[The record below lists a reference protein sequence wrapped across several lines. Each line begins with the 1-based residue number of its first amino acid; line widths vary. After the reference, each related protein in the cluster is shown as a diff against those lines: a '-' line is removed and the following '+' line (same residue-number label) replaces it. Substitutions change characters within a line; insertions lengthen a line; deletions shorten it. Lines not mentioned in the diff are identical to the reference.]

1 MRHSLILGLSAL
13 LASLPAAALPE
24 PDELFTPTV
33 YAGVSFG
40 GAGGA
45 DDHRLGLRLDGARL
59 PALADA
65 PALMQWELRPGGAA
79 LAIAGQTLV
88 APGSRAPG
96 YAEGERGGAGPAI
109 ALGLLGTAAVVG
121 AVAWA
126 LDEAF
131 DEDFGDALAGA
142 MVEETFG
149 AEVEDGGEESDPPPC
164 TGVEVG
170 DACVGG
176 R

>member
-24 PDELFTPTV
+24 PDELFTPAL
-33 YAGVSFG
+33 YASVSFG
-40 GAGGA
+40 GAAGA
-45 DDHRLGLRLDGARL
+45 HDPRLGLRLDGARL
-59 PALADA
+59 PALAGA

-96 YAEGERGGAGPAI
+96 YAEGERSGAGRAI
-109 ALGLLGTAAVVG
+109 GIGLLGTAAVV
-121 AVAWA
+121 AVVAWA

-131 DEDFGDALAGA
+131 DEDFGNALAEA

-149 AEVEDGGEESDPPPC
+149 VGVEDGGEESDPPPC

-176 R
+176 G